1 MAPVD
6 DVTIPS
12 WRVLLT
18 GGLLPECL
26 PSRRHTADEWMNIYR
41 RQWATERLLTKDG
54 TRARPELRIRTF

>member
-6 DVTIPS
+6 DVTVPS

-26 PSRRHTADEWMNIYR
+26 PSRRHTADEWMDIYR
-41 RQWATERLLTKDG
+41 RQWAAERLLTKDG